1 LTIRLNLKMSLAVFA
16 LLGSASLHAQSTPQA
31 SGRAVTF
38 DPAAFFTGRTVS
50 QGTLSQIFA
59 SDKRTNVTTFGTLR
73 GPGDMELDQQVQ
85 IGDQPVRNRTWRL
98 RETTPGR
105 FAGTITDAGPVTGS
119 VAGDALTLTYTL
131 DNNLN
136 VHQVVTVNPGGQS
149 AENVMRIRRFGIT
162 VARLTETIR
171 RERN

>member
-1 LTIRLNLKMSLAVFA
+1 MRPTFFRRRAMKMTAAVLV
-16 LLGSASLHAQSTPQA
+16 LLGSAGLHAQSTP
-31 SGRAVTF
+31 RAATF

-50 QGTLSQIFA
+50 QGTLTQIFA
-59 SDKRTNVTTFGTLR
+59 SDKATNVTTFGTLR
-73 GPGDMELDQQVQ
+73 GPGDMELEQTVQ
-85 IGDQPVRNRTWRL
+85 IGDQPERHRIWRL

-105 FAGTITDAGPVTGS
+105 FAGSITDAGPVTGS

-136 VHQVVTVNPGGQS
+136 VHQVVTVDPGGQS
-149 AENVMRIRRFGIT
+149 AVNVMRIRRFGFT

-171 RERN
+171 RQRS

>member
-1 LTIRLNLKMSLAVFA
+1 MSVRRTMKLTMAALALV
-16 LLGSASLHAQSTPQA
+16 GSAGLHAQSAP
-31 SGRAVTF
+31 RAATF

-50 QGTLSQIFA
+50 QGTLSQIF
-59 SDKRTNVTTFGTLR
+59 SSTKETNVTTFGTLR
-73 GPGDMELDQQVQ
+73 APGDMELDQQVT
-85 IGDQPVRNRTWRL
+85 IGNEPTRQRTWRL
-98 RETTPGR
+98 RETAPGR
-105 FAGTITDAGPVTGS
+105 FAGTITDAGPVSGS
-119 VAGDALTLTYTL
+119 VSGNALTLTYTL

-171 RERN
+171 RERS

>member
-1 LTIRLNLKMSLAVFA
+1 MHRTMKFTVAALALV
-16 LLGSASLHAQSTPQA
+16 GSASLHAQSST
-31 SGRAVTF
+31 RAATF

-50 QGTLSQIFA
+50 QGTLKQIFA
-59 SDKRTNVTTFGTLR
+59 SDRQTNVTTFGTLR
-73 GPGDMELDQQVQ
+73 APGDMELQQQVT
-85 IGDQPVRNRTWRL
+85 IGDEPTRHRTWRL

-105 FAGTITDAGPVTGS
+105 FAGTITDAGPVSGS
-119 VAGDALTLTYTL
+119 VSGNALTLTYTL

>member
-1 LTIRLNLKMSLAVFA
+1 MRRTMKLTMAALALV
-16 LLGSASLHAQSTPQA
+16 GSAGLHAQSAP
-31 SGRAVTF
+31 RAATF

-50 QGTLSQIFA
+50 QGTLSQIF
-59 SDKRTNVTTFGTLR
+59 SSTKETNVTTFGTLR
-73 GPGDMELDQQVQ
+73 APGDMELDQQVT
-85 IGDQPVRNRTWRL
+85 IGNEPTRQRTWRL
-98 RETTPGR
+98 RETAPGR
-105 FAGTITDAGPVTGS
+105 FAGTITDAGPVSGS
-119 VAGDALTLTYTL
+119 VSGNALTLTYTL

-171 RERN
+171 RERS